1 MSTLCKKCQ
10 VVQFNDADLNGT
22 VETLPSGQS
31 YFAPHLEGEEH
42 HHCVYLDYDLKDVL
56 PDLPVLP
63 QSAENG
69 CSLCFLI
76 KTEIARFLTSFVE
89 SERKYSDFFIHKL
102 CYVMGPHT
110 LGEPP
115 FRTHLQAL
123 CIYFRLLN
131 EASGEEDL
139 SWQLQLA
146 VQADPHD
153 PCAQWLSIPRQP
165 VQEDILSEAGMRRLN
180 ELMEMALQIP
190 LATVTKDRRLP
201 TRLIDV
207 GFRGLG
213 KENDEPRLVITADY
227 PPLQNPDEDQR
238 YVALSYCWGP
248 SEKAARQLM
257 TKTSTLKDRLSQIP
271 FSTLPKTHQ
280 DALQICT
287 LLGVRYI
294 WIDSL
299 CIVQDD
305 KSDWER
311 EADQMGVVYA
321 RAYLTICAGQGNS
334 CLDGFLTR
342 AYPSNSAEIHF
353 TSSLKPAVSGRF
365 SLFAPSRECP
375 KVLPLVLGEEFD
387 SFFLGLTLY
396 DPYRDDQDCSWNG
409 RV

>member
-22 VETLPSGQS
+22 VESLPSGQS
-31 YFAPHLEGEEH
+31 YFAPHLEGEELH
-42 HHCVYLDYDLKDVL
+42 HHVYLDYDLKD
-56 PDLPVLP
+56 
-63 QSAENG
+63 
-69 CSLCFLI
+69 
-76 KTEIARFLTSFVE
+76 
-89 SERKYSDFFIHKL
+89 
-102 CYVMGPHT
+102 
-110 LGEPP
+110 
-115 FRTHLQAL
+115 
-123 CIYFRLLN
+123 
-131 EASGEEDL
+131 
-139 SWQLQLA
+139 
-146 VQADPHD
+146 
-153 PCAQWLSIPRQP
+153 
-165 VQEDILSEAGMRRLN
+165 
-180 ELMEMALQIP
+180 
-190 LATVTKDRRLP
+190 
-201 TRLIDV
+201 
-207 GFRGLG
+207 
-213 KENDEPRLVITADY
+213 
-227 PPLQNPDEDQR
+227 NPDEDQR

-257 TKTSTLKDRLSQIP
+257 TNTSTLKDRLRQIS

-311 EADQMGVVYA
+311 EAGQMGAVYA

-342 AYPSNSAEIHF
+342 ACPSNSAEIHF

-365 SLFAPSRECP
+365 SLFAPSTECP
-375 KVLPLVLGEEFD
+375 EVLPLVLGKEFD
-387 SFFLGLTLY
+387 SFDLGLTLY
-396 DPYRDDQDCSWNG
+396 DPYGDDQNCSWNG